1 MNEKTN
7 KLYFLKMKIEN
18 HPLFSDELE
27 FSLMSDARVLE
38 STKSQLTHLAGNL
51 WINNIITIV
60 GKNATGKTTIMSTI
74 IGMLKLLLYRMSIDQ
89 TSLQDI
95 FIGTEPIKITTY
107 FYGEDEILYK
117 DVITFNL
124 DKTSPNKKWI
134 IGNEVIYEKKFNKRS
149 TKKNILNFKNID
161 PLFDRNKLSEEAT
174 SLLSPDDSIF
184 RLVQAK
190 KKYAVQS
197 ISGNLM
203 LANVNAL
210 LYGDKDVPTEI
221 LNYLDP
227 TIEYLKIEQ
236 DRDESGQ
243 LKILYRLKFKN
254 REEEINATAFDV
266 IEHYL
271 SSGTAKG
278 ITLYGSV
285 IAALQTGG
293 IIFVDELEN
302 HFNHAIVRSFI
313 EDFSDPKV
321 NVNRAILIFSTHYSE
336 LLDDLERGDEVY
348 IAKRDNQIKLQR
360 YSSSNVRSDLNKSDV
375 FESDYLGGTAP
386 EYSAYMQLKK
396 ATKKAVNNIRE

>member
-1 MNEKTN
+1 MRIK
-7 KLYFLKMKIEN
+7 N
-18 HPLFSDELE
+18 HPLFADNLE

-51 WINNIITIV
+51 WLNNIITIV

-95 FIGTEPIKITTY
+95 FIGSEPIKITTY
-107 FYGEDEILYK
+107 FYGEDKTLYK
-117 DVITFNL
+117 DEITFNL
-124 DKTSPNKKWI
+124 DQDNPNKKWI
-134 IGNEVIYEKKFNKRS
+134 IDNEIIYEKKFSGRS
-149 TKKNILNFKNID
+149 TKKNILNFKNIK
-161 PLFDRNKLSEEAT
+161 PLFDRNKLGDMAS
-174 SLLSPDDSIF
+174 SILSPDDSIF
-184 RLVQAK
+184 RLVLAK
-190 KKYAVQS
+190 KKYDIQS
-197 ISGNLM
+197 VSGNLM

-210 LYGDKDVPTEI
+210 FYGDKDVPNEI

-236 DRDESGQ
+236 DRDVSGQ
-243 LKILYRLKFKN
+243 VKILYRLKFKN

-278 ITLYGSV
+278 ITLYGNV

-321 NVNRAILIFSTHYSE
+321 NINRAVLIFSTHYSE
-336 LLDDLERGDEVY
+336 LLDDLERGDEIY
-348 IAKRDNQIKLQR
+348 IAKRDGKIQLQR
-360 YSSSNVRSDLNKSDV
+360 YSSSDVRSDLNKSDV

-386 EYSAYMQLKK
+386 EYSAYMRLKK
-396 ATKKAVNNIRE
+396 ATKKAVNDNRE

>member
-1 MNEKTN
+1 MRIK
-7 KLYFLKMKIEN
+7 N
-18 HPLFSDELE
+18 HPLFADNLE

-51 WINNIITIV
+51 WLNNIITIV

-95 FIGTEPIKITTY
+95 FIGSEPIKITTY
-107 FYGEDEILYK
+107 FYGEDKTLYK
-117 DVITFNL
+117 DEITFNL
-124 DKTSPNKKWI
+124 DQDNPNKKWI
-134 IGNEVIYEKKFNKRS
+134 IDNEIIYEKKFSGRS
-149 TKKNILNFKNID
+149 TKKNILNFKNIK
-161 PLFDRNKLSEEAT
+161 PLFDRNKLGDMAS
-174 SLLSPDDSIF
+174 SILSPDDSIF
-184 RLVQAK
+184 RLVLAK
-190 KKYAVQS
+190 KKYDIQS
-197 ISGNLM
+197 VSGNLM

-210 LYGDKDVPTEI
+210 FYGDKDVPNEI

-243 LKILYRLKFKN
+243 VKILYRLKFKN

-278 ITLYGSV
+278 ITLYGNV
-285 IAALQTGG
+285 IASLQTGG

-321 NVNRAILIFSTHYSE
+321 NINRAVLIFSTHYSE
-336 LLDDLERGDEVY
+336 LLDDLERGDEIY
-348 IAKRDNQIKLQR
+348 IAKRDGKIQLQR
-360 YSSSNVRSDLNKSDV
+360 YSSSDVRSDLNKSDV

-386 EYSAYMQLKK
+386 EYSAYMRLKK
-396 ATKKAVNNIRE
+396 ATKKAVNDNRE

>member
-1 MNEKTN
+1 MCS
-7 KLYFLKMKIEN
+7 
-18 HPLFSDELE
+18 SDL
-27 FSLMSDARVLE
+27 
-38 STKSQLTHLAGNL
+38 
-51 WINNIITIV
+51 
-60 GKNATGKTTIMSTI
+60 
-74 IGMLKLLLYRMSIDQ
+74 
-89 TSLQDI
+89 
-95 FIGTEPIKITTY
+95 
-107 FYGEDEILYK
+107 
-117 DVITFNL
+117 
-124 DKTSPNKKWI
+124 
-134 IGNEVIYEKKFNKRS
+134 
-149 TKKNILNFKNID
+149 
-161 PLFDRNKLSEEAT
+161 
-174 SLLSPDDSIF
+174 
-184 RLVQAK
+184 
-190 KKYAVQS
+190 
-197 ISGNLM
+197 
-203 LANVNAL
+203 
-210 LYGDKDVPTEI
+210 
-221 LNYLDP
+221 
-227 TIEYLKIEQ
+227 
-236 DRDESGQ
+236 
-243 LKILYRLKFKN
+243 FKN
-254 REEEINATAFDV
+254 RDEEINATAFDV

-348 IAKRDNQIKLQR
+348 IAKRDNQIQLQR

>member
-1 MNEKTN
+1 MSEKTN
-7 KLYFLKMKIEN
+7 KLYFLKMRIEN
-18 HPLFSDELE
+18 HPLFADNLE

-51 WINNIITIV
+51 WLNNIITIV

-95 FIGTEPIKITTY
+95 FVGSEPIKITTY
-107 FYGEDEILYK
+107 FYGEDKTLYK
-117 DVITFNL
+117 DEITFNL
-124 DKTSPNKKWI
+124 DQDNPNKKWI
-134 IGNEVIYEKKFNKRS
+134 IDNEIIYEKKFSGRS
-149 TKKNILNFKNID
+149 TKKNILNFKNIK
-161 PLFDRNKLSEEAT
+161 PLFDRNKLGDMAS
-174 SLLSPDDSIF
+174 SILSPDDSIF
-184 RLVQAK
+184 RLVLAK
-190 KKYAVQS
+190 KKYDIQS
-197 ISGNLM
+197 VSGNLM

-210 LYGDKDVPTEI
+210 FYGDKDVPNEI

-243 LKILYRLKFKN
+243 VKILYRLKFKN

-278 ITLYGSV
+278 ITLYGNV
-285 IAALQTGG
+285 IASLQTGG

-321 NVNRAILIFSTHYSE
+321 NINRAILIFSTHYSE
-336 LLDDLERGDEVY
+336 LLDDLERGDEIY
-348 IAKRDNQIKLQR
+348 IAKRDGKIQLQR
-360 YSSSNVRSDLNKSDV
+360 YSSSDVRSDLNKSDV

-386 EYSAYMQLKK
+386 EYSAYMRLKK
-396 ATKKAVNNIRE
+396 ATKKAVNDNRE

>member
-1 MNEKTN
+1 MSEKTN
-7 KLYFLKMKIEN
+7 KLYFLKMRIKN
-18 HPLFSDELE
+18 HPLFADNLE

-51 WINNIITIV
+51 WLNNIITIV

-95 FIGTEPIKITTY
+95 FIGSEPIKITIY
-107 FYGEDEILYK
+107 FYGEDKTLYK
-117 DVITFNL
+117 DEITFNL
-124 DKTSPNKKWI
+124 DQDNPNKKWI
-134 IGNEVIYEKKFNKRS
+134 IDNEIIYEKKFSGRS
-149 TKKNILNFKNID
+149 TKKNILNFKNIK
-161 PLFDRNKLSEEAT
+161 PLFDRNKLGDMAS
-174 SLLSPDDSIF
+174 SILSPDDSIF
-184 RLVQAK
+184 RLVLAK
-190 KKYAVQS
+190 KKYDIQS
-197 ISGNLM
+197 VSGNLM

-210 LYGDKDVPTEI
+210 FYGDKDVPNEI

-236 DRDESGQ
+236 DRDVSGQ
-243 LKILYRLKFKN
+243 VKILYRLKFKN

-278 ITLYGSV
+278 ITLYGNV

-321 NVNRAILIFSTHYSE
+321 NINRAVLIFSTHYSE
-336 LLDDLERGDEVY
+336 LLDDLERGDEIY
-348 IAKRDNQIKLQR
+348 IAKRDGKIQLQR
-360 YSSSNVRSDLNKSDV
+360 YSSSDVRSDLNKSDV

-386 EYSAYMQLKK
+386 EYSAYMRLKK
-396 ATKKAVNNIRE
+396 ATKKAVNDNRE

>member
-1 MNEKTN
+1 MSEKTN
-7 KLYFLKMKIEN
+7 KLYFLKMRIKN
-18 HPLFSDELE
+18 HPLFADNLE

-51 WINNIITIV
+51 WLNNIITIV

-95 FIGTEPIKITTY
+95 FIGSEPIKITTY
-107 FYGEDEILYK
+107 FYGEDKTLYK
-117 DVITFNL
+117 DEITFNL
-124 DKTSPNKKWI
+124 DQDNPNKKWI
-134 IGNEVIYEKKFNKRS
+134 IDNEIIYEKKFSGRS
-149 TKKNILNFKNID
+149 TKKNILNFKNIK
-161 PLFDRNKLSEEAT
+161 PLFDRNKLGDMAS
-174 SLLSPDDSIF
+174 SILSPDDSIF
-184 RLVQAK
+184 RLVLAK
-190 KKYAVQS
+190 KKYDIQS
-197 ISGNLM
+197 VSGNLM

-210 LYGDKDVPTEI
+210 FYGDKDVPNEI

-243 LKILYRLKFKN
+243 VKILYRLKFKN

-278 ITLYGSV
+278 ITLYGNV
-285 IAALQTGG
+285 IASLQTGG

-321 NVNRAILIFSTHYSE
+321 NINRAVLIFSTHYSE
-336 LLDDLERGDEVY
+336 LLDDLERGDEIY
-348 IAKRDNQIKLQR
+348 IAKRDGKIQLQR
-360 YSSSNVRSDLNKSDV
+360 YSSSDVRSDLNKSDV

-386 EYSAYMQLKK
+386 EYSAYMRLKK
-396 ATKKAVNNIRE
+396 ATKKAVNDNRE

>member
-7 KLYFLKMKIEN
+7 KLYFLKMRIEN
-18 HPLFSDELE
+18 HPLFADDLE
-27 FSLMSDARVLE
+27 FSLMSDARMLE

-51 WINNIITIV
+51 WLNNIITIV

-95 FIGTEPIKITTY
+95 FIGSEPIKITTY
-107 FYGEDEILYK
+107 FYGEDKTLYK
-117 DVITFNL
+117 DEITFNL
-124 DKTSPNKKWI
+124 DQDNPNKKWI
-134 IGNEVIYEKKFNKRS
+134 IDNEIIYEKKFSSRS
-149 TKKNILNFKNID
+149 TKKNILNFKNVK
-161 PLFDRNKLSEEAT
+161 PLFDRNKLGDMAT
-174 SLLSPDDSIF
+174 SILSPDDSIF
-184 RLVQAK
+184 RLVLAK
-190 KKYAVQS
+190 KKYGIQS
-197 ISGNLM
+197 VSGNLM

-210 LYGDKDVPTEI
+210 FYGDKDVPNEI

-243 LKILYRLKFKN
+243 VKILYRLKFKN

-278 ITLYGSV
+278 ITLYGNV

-313 EDFSDPKV
+313 VDFSDPKV
-321 NVNRAILIFSTHYSE
+321 NINRAVLIFSTHYSE
-336 LLDDLERGDEVY
+336 LLDDLERGDEIY
-348 IAKRDNQIKLQR
+348 IAKRDGKIQLQR
-360 YSSSNVRSDLNKSDV
+360 YSSSDVRSDLNKSDV

-386 EYSAYMQLKK
+386 EYSAYMRLKK
-396 ATKKAVNNIRE
+396 ATKKAVNDNRE